1 MNINKYNFLLSIKI
15 NTLKIRTQ
23 ANTLNVNCKCI
34 KIKTAFTLKGDSGNS
49 L

>member
-15 NTLKIRTQ
+15 NTLKIRIQ
-23 ANTLNVNCKCI
+23 ANTLNVNCKC
-34 KIKTAFTLKGDSGNS
+34 IKTAFTLKGDSGNS